1 MKNRKV
7 TTNDLAKMVK
17 AGFDGVDKHF
27 EQVDKRFEQVD
38 KRFERL
44 EVRVENGFRN
54 VDARFNMLEKDIKE
68 FVTHDEFED
77 LAGRVKYCE
86 RKLGVKS
93 GKV

>member
-17 AGFDGVDKHF
+17 AGFDGVDK
-27 EQVDKRFEQVD
+27 RFEQVD

-44 EVRVENGFRN
+44 EIRVENGFLN

-77 LAGRVKYCE
+77 LAGRVKYLE

-93 GKV
+93 GKL